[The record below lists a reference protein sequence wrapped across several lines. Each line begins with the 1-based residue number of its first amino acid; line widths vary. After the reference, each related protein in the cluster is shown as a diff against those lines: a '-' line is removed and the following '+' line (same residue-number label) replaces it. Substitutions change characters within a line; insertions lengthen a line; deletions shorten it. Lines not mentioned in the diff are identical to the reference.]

1 MSVEPVE
8 LSVSR
13 LLQGRAKPGSMSDA
27 LLLQAIRDND
37 CNEIAYL
44 VEEDN
49 ANVLQRAPRTRG
61 PQRARPTD
69 THARFDNR

>member
-1 MSVEPVE
+1 
-8 LSVSR
+8 
-13 LLQGRAKPGSMSDA
+13 MSDA

-61 PQRARPTD
+61 LQRARPTD